1 MKLNKN
7 KFFIT
12 AILTGKG
19 GSKLKDKNVLNIFGK
34 PLLSYPCIAAKKVKI
49 IDNYFVSSENKKI
62 LNIAKK
68 YGYRKILRPSKLSKK
83 NSLHRDVLLHALN
96 FLRKNYNLPN
106 IVVILL
112 ANSATIKSKWIS
124 EAIRALISNKKAT
137 ACVPVVENND
147 HHPFRAKKIVK
158 NIYLKS
164 FFKFKKNISSN
175 RQDLVKN
182 FFLCHN
188 FWVIKTESI
197 FKNNGEPPWNFLGK
211 NVLPFKIK
219 SSIDIHEKTDI
230 NLTKE
235 WLKKNRT
242 T

>member
-1 MKLNKN
+1 M
-7 KFFIT
+7 
-12 AILTGKG
+12 
-19 GSKLKDKNVLNIFGK
+19 
-34 PLLSYPCIAAKKVKI
+34 
-49 IDNYFVSSENKKI
+49 
-62 LNIAKK
+62 
-68 YGYRKILRPSKLSKK
+68 
-83 NSLHRDVLLHALN
+83 
-96 FLRKNYNLPN
+96 
-106 IVVILL
+106 
-112 ANSATIKSKWIS
+112 
-124 EAIRALISNKKAT
+124 
-137 ACVPVVENND
+137 PVVENND